1 MSEAA
6 INEMHTRK
14 TWVKVLS
21 VTVIVAVA
29 AFVLGPIIW
38 PPAESG
44 PSPNAAQLPFL
55 LFLSLVQAAVLGLG
69 VSFLAF
75 GLPVMRRFSP
85 QSKARAWAMYLSI
98 GYMMV
103 SWWPHINMHAHN
115 GPEDLSGLLIID
127 YLFHLPSMAAAL
139 VLAYCFF
146 SLLRER
152 GDGRTLVGRPGGGG
166 EAHDA
171 HT

>member
-1 MSEAA
+1 MSEATIHEA
-6 INEMHTRK
+6 PARK
-14 TWVKVLS
+14 TWIKVLA
-21 VTVIVAVA
+21 VTLVVAAA

-38 PPAESG
+38 PPAASG
-44 PSPNAAQLPFL
+44 PSPTAAQLPFL
-55 LFLSLVQAAVLGLG
+55 LFLSLVQAVVLGLG

-75 GLPVMRRFSP
+75 GLPVMRRISP

-98 GYMMV
+98 GYLMI

-115 GPEDLSGLLIID
+115 GPEDLRGLLIID

-146 SLLRER
+146 TLLRER
-152 GDGRTLVGRPGGGG
+152 GDGRTPVGRPGGGG
-166 EAHDA
+166 EVHDA